1 MFRLFQRAAA
11 AAAITCLCA
20 PALAQTY
27 HDSSGTIVPGTIQL
41 PYPYTPLSPGQ
52 HTLSI
57 TSATALTVPAGARFA
72 NVCAT
77 TAAVRYTTD
86 GTTTPTSTVGQPL
99 AAAACVSL
107 SGAQMIANFRALS
120 ATGTLDVEYFQ

>member
-1 MFRLFQRAAA
+1 MKRFALAALA
-11 AAAITCLCA
+11 ALVCSA
-20 PALAQTY
+20 ALAQTY
-27 HDSSGTIVPGTIQL
+27 KDTNGTIVPGVVPL
-41 PYPYTPLSPGQ
+41 PYAYIPLSPGQ
-52 HTLSI
+52 HTLAI
-57 TSATALTVPAGARFA
+57 TSSTALTVPAGARFA

>member
-1 MFRLFQRAAA
+1 MKRFTLAALWA
-11 AAAITCLCA
+11 VFLCGA

-27 HDSSGTIVPGTIQL
+27 HDLNGTIVPGSVPL

-86 GTTTPTSTVGQPL
+86 GTTTPTATVGQPL

-107 SGAQMIANFRALS
+107 SGPLMIANFRAIS